1 MARAAA
7 RSRLGRMT
15 TRSTSTDIPA
25 RPERP
30 AAAAD
35 ARAVRVV
42 VADDHPIV
50 RRALVRDLHEHGG
63 FRVIAE
69 TGDGATALALI
80 EELEPDVCVL
90 DVRMPVLDGLDVL
103 ERLRGAGRTVPVVLL
118 SAFTDRPLVERA
130 RRAGAADYLGKDVDR
145 DRIREALRR
154 AAGRP
159 TAPPERSAPASPPE
173 AGGPLPTLERRVLAF
188 KRAGWDDVTIA
199 LCGGIPPHRIASLLD
214 AACRR
219 LGVTT
224 VAQAIAVAEA
234 QDLI

>member
-1 MARAAA
+1 MALAAA
-7 RSRLGRMT
+7 RPRLGSMT
-15 TRSTSTDIPA
+15 TGSPRTETLA

-30 AAAAD
+30 GAATD
-35 ARAVRVV
+35 RRALRVV

-63 FRVIAE
+63 FRVVAE
-69 TGDGATALALI
+69 AGDGATALALI

-90 DVRMPVLDGLDVL
+90 DVRMPGLDGLDVL
-103 ERLRGAGRTVPVVLL
+103 DRLRAAGRAVPVVLL

-130 RRAGAADYLGKDVDR
+130 RRAGAADYLGKDADR

-159 TAPPERSAPASPPE
+159 AAPRERVAPPPPE
-173 AGGPLPTLERRVLAF
+173 PGTPLPALERRVLAF

-199 LCGGIPPHRIASLLD
+199 LCGGIPPHRIAPLLD

-234 QDLI
+234 QGLL